1 MYLPMYQKARRAEPF
16 ARHRT
21 GNKYT
26 QPCMHLMCLEYL
38 NLAAYCAAEPFL
50 ALAAY
55 SRFKYLKRPLIGV

>member
-1 MYLPMYQKARRAEPF
+1 MYLPTYQKARRAEPF

-38 NLAAYCAAEPFL
+38 NLAAYCVAEPFL
-50 ALAAY
+50 ALAA
-55 SRFKYLKRPLIGV
+55 

>member
-1 MYLPMYQKARRAEPF
+1 MYLPTYQKARRAEPF

-26 QPCMHLMCLEYL
+26 QPCMHLMFLEYL

-50 ALAAY
+50 ALAA
-55 SRFKYLKRPLIGV
+55 